1 MKSKKEET
9 KLLLSKTLIMLESQ
23 LGEMEQDNWN
33 EHLNERERKGLRIEM
48 KECVQEI
55 NNVKECFHWVN
66 GLK

>member
-9 KLLLSKTLIMLESQ
+9 KLLLSKTLIMLERQ
-23 LGEMEQDNWN
+23 LGEMEQDTWN
-33 EHLNERERKGLRIEM
+33 EYLDERTRKGLAIEI

-66 GLK
+66 AIK

>member
-9 KLLLSKTLIMLESQ
+9 KLLLSKKLIMLERQ
-23 LGEMEQDNWN
+23 LGEMQQDNWN
-33 EHLNERERKGLRIEM
+33 EHLDERTRKGLAVEI

-66 GLK
+66 TL

>member
-9 KLLLSKTLIMLESQ
+9 KLLLSKTLIMLERQ

-33 EHLNERERKGLRIEM
+33 EYLDERTRKGLVIEI

-66 GLK
+66 AIK

>member
-9 KLLLSKTLIMLESQ
+9 KLLLSKTLIMLERQ

-33 EHLNERERKGLRIEM
+33 EYLDERTRKGLAIEI

-66 GLK
+66 AIK